1 MLNIFTKFLTV
12 ALAVAVAS
20 PAAASMRDVDRRL
33 KVALSNYFFEPE
45 PAEAALAAGADI
57 NARDSAQNDETL
69 LIMAIKSFAD
79 PKVVEFLMSRGADPG
94 LRDGSG
100 KSALDWAIQYGIG
113 NKPDGRRI
121 VALLKGSG
129 AAPAAAS
136 SRASAAE
143 LGPPASARRTG
154 TPAAAAARP
163 AGVPASPPAP
173 GVYECINQQ
182 AMISPIAFGIIDGS
196 TYMSSGGRR
205 GRYSY
210 DPASGILS
218 LDPGA
223 NPARYKRISATT
235 FRLLKPDGTLGGFTC
250 PLNRAKSPTRPPW

>member
-1 MLNIFTKFLTV
+1 MSNILAKVLLS
-12 ALAVAVAS
+12 ALALALAA
-20 PAAASMRDVDRRL
+20 PATASMRDVDRRL
-33 KVALSNYFFEPE
+33 KVALSDYFFEPG

-57 NARDSAQNDETL
+57 DARDSAQNDETL

-100 KSALDWAIQYGIG
+100 KTALDWAIQYGIDR
-113 NKPDGRRI
+113 KPDGRRI

-129 AAPAAAS
+129 SAAAPTPPAAA
-136 SRASAAE
+136 RQAHASTP
-143 LGPPASARRTG
+143 GGTVPPAAT
-154 TPAAAAARP
+154 AARAP
-163 AGVPASPPAP
+163 SVPSSPPAP

-196 TYMSSGGRR
+196 TYMSSAGRR

-210 DPASGILS
+210 DPGSGILS